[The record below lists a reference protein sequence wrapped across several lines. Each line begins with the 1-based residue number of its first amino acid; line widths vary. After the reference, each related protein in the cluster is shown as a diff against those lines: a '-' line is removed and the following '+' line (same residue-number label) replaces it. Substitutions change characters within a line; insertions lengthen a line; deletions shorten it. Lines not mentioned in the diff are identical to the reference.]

1 MREVTRTPMDADNPL
16 RFSVLRVPFFLEPD
30 YEEDPEWHETNRAR
44 LERKWGGKR
53 EFDAQKRR
61 HRLKER
67 GEDVGIKHFNLDRLA
82 SSTMASHRLVQWV
95 TKNHGCTAS
104 ETLYNDLNKRHFEDG
119 QKLNDKRML
128 AEAAARV
135 GVDANEAMEFLQ
147 SGEGE
152 MEIEGALLILRKMGI
167 NSIPNFIVGAQHI
180 LSGAVHSS
188 ELIKLFRQIERTGK
202 GAPDSAFAAVLGIGD
217 DVIARPL
224 DASYNEA
231 SA

>member
-1 MREVTRTPMDADNPL
+1 
-16 RFSVLRVPFFLEPD
+16 
-30 YEEDPEWHETNRAR
+30 
-44 LERKWGGKR
+44 
-53 EFDAQKRR
+53 
-61 HRLKER
+61 
-67 GEDVGIKHFNLDRLA
+67 
-82 SSTMASHRLVQWV
+82 
-95 TKNHGCTAS
+95 
-104 ETLYNDLNKRHFEDG
+104 
-119 QKLNDKRML
+119 ML

-202 GAPDSAFAAVLGIGD
+202 GAPDSAFAAVLGIGAGLGIPIFFVTQETRDKERIEEIRELNRATLKATGEQMSEEEIKELRPNRYLDRREFKD
-217 DVIARPL
+217 D
-224 DASYNEA
+224 D
-231 SA
+231 

>member
-1 MREVTRTPMDADNPL
+1 M
-16 RFSVLRVPFFLEPD
+16 LRVPFFLEPEYPRD
-30 YEEDPEWHETNRAR
+30 EAWSETNRTR

-119 QKLNDKRML
+119 QKLNDRKML
-128 AEAAARV
+128 IEAASKAGVDPAVAEA
-135 GVDANEAMEFLQ
+135 FLA

-152 MEIEGALLILRKMGI
+152 NEIEGALHILRRMGI
-167 NSIPNFIVGAQHI
+167 NSIPNFIIGARLV
-180 LSGAVHSS
+180 LSGAVHST
-188 ELIKLFRQIERTGK
+188 ELIKLFREIERTGE
-202 GAPDSAFAAVLGIGD
+202 GAPESAFAAVLGIPD
-217 DVIARPL
+217 EVIERPL
-224 DASYNEA
+224 EA

>member
-1 MREVTRTPMDADNPL
+1 M
-16 RFSVLRVPFFLEPD
+16 
-30 YEEDPEWHETNRAR
+30 
-44 LERKWGGKR
+44 
-53 EFDAQKRR
+53 
-61 HRLKER
+61 KER

-95 TKNHGCTAS
+95 TKNAGCTAS